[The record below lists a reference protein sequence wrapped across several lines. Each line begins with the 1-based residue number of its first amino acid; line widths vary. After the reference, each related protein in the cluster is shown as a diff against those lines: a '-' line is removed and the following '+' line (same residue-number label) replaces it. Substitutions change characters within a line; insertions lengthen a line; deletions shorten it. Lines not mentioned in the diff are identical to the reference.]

1 MSSTERKTGQQYS
14 AIVSRAIE
22 VERGTKDCAAS
33 RLVPE
38 SPIWQL
44 VCLVKGSHT
53 AKPGWGPVKT
63 DGQRSQLSGVTVG
76 RSTGLLVT
84 RPSIVACGRYGITK
98 RLLQPLSG
106 RGVPPQ
112 LRRNLLSS
120 NLAAPA
126 RACCHHFVFT
136 RSCSTVAYRMGGD

>member
-1 MSSTERKTGQQYS
+1 MSSTGRKIGQQYP

-76 RSTGLLVT
+76 R
-84 RPSIVACGRYGITK
+84 
-98 RLLQPLSG
+98 
-106 RGVPPQ
+106 
-112 LRRNLLSS
+112 N
-120 NLAAPA
+120 
-126 RACCHHFVFT
+126 
-136 RSCSTVAYRMGGD
+136 SCSQYWFVSDLPQHCGMWQIWDNQETPSATVRERSPTSAS